1 MAASVPQARDGWQR
15 LAQLWQVHSG
25 CATVVQARVVGCGYW
40 WQMMVVG
47 GEKRRG
53 CGGLW
58 RWFADGLGDTGS
70 GSICEWWLIGARLA
84 TVRQRS

>member
-1 MAASVPQARDGWQR
+1 
-15 LAQLWQVHSG
+15 
-25 CATVVQARVVGCGYW
+25 
-40 WQMMVVG
+40 MVVG